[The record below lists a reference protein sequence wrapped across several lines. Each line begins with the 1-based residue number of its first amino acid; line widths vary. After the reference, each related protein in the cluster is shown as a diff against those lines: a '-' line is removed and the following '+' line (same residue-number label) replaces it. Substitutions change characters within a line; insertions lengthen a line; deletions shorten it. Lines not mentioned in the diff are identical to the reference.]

1 MPALTP
7 DQWEE
12 LRGRARAGESVA
24 DLGVAFGVHRRTIER
39 RLQVRAPVPKAK
51 PRRASRPPAKLKT
64 PPRKAGPGPKRA
76 SAKAPTLAARRKLLS
91 RLYQAID
98 TKLRLM
104 ETRMHSEIT
113 ALEASKPGASADAA
127 GLSPADH
134 ERETRAFGA
143 LVKTINSVKD
153 MQAELD
159 RIATGTA
166 DTATDARLAADADRY
181 RRDIAERLAR
191 FVPPGT

>member
-7 DQWEE
+7 AQWEE
-12 LRGRARAGESVA
+12 LRTRARAGESVA
-24 DLGVAFGVHRRTIER
+24 DLGAAFGVHRRTIER
-39 RLQVRAPVPKAK
+39 RLQKRAKAK
-51 PRRASRPPAKLKT
+51 PKRASRPPARLKT
-64 PPRKAGPGPKRA
+64 APKRVA
-76 SAKAPTLAARRKLLS
+76 PAPKRPSAKAPTLATRRKLLN

-104 ETRMHSEIT
+104 ERRMHSEIT
-113 ALEASKPGASADAA
+113 ALEASKPGGSADTA
-127 GLSPADH
+127 GMSPADH

-166 DTATDARLAADADRY
+166 DTAADARLTADADRY

>member
-7 DQWEE
+7 EQWQE
-12 LRGRARAGESVA
+12 LRRRARAGESMA
-24 DLGVAFGVHRRTIER
+24 DLGAAFGVHRRTIER
-39 RLQVRAPVPKAK
+39 RLGGSAKAPKTK
-51 PRRASRPPAKLKT
+51 SERASRPPAKLST
-64 PPRKAGPGPKRA
+64 APRRVAPAPKRA
-76 SAKAPTLAARRKLLS
+76 STKAPTLAARRKLIN

-104 ETRMHSEIT
+104 EKRMHSEIT
-113 ALEASKPGASADAA
+113 ALEASKPGAAADAA

>member
-7 DQWEE
+7 DQWQE
-12 LRGRARAGESVA
+12 LHRRARRGEAVP
-24 DLGVAFGVHRRTIER
+24 DLAVAFGVHRRTVER
-39 RLQVRAPVPKAK
+39 RLQTISKAK
-51 PRRASRPPAKLKT
+51 SGPAKRPAAKAKAAPAKSPGPPAL
-64 PPRKAGPGPKRA
+64 KRA
-76 SAKAPTLAARRKLLS
+76 SSKAPTLAARRKLLN

-98 TKLRLM
+98 TKLKLM
-104 ETRMHSEIT
+104 ERRMHSEIT
-113 ALEASKPGASADAA
+113 ALEASAPGVPADTA

-166 DTATDARLAADADRY
+166 DTAADARLNADADRY
-181 RRDIAERLAR
+181 RREIAERLAR